1 MEGKDGLRKVRE
13 ELPFLRTVN
22 GGGDGVVE
30 VEPFVGCGRFAE
42 QCVILERLFRVR
54 SEAI

>member
-1 MEGKDGLRKVRE
+1 LRKVRE